1 MAKNSREYSRK
12 YYAEHKEMFRES
24 SRKYREKKRLEQMLK
39 QSNPRLF
46 DMREDFKAGVRE
58 EFQAIPTKELTY
70 SQRYYAANKERIRAQ
85 QKEARERKKKTE
97 KQRAYY
103 EANKERITAQQRAYH
118 QRKAKE
124 KRMSKTWY
132 GRMALKFKS
141 LFK

>member
-1 MAKNSREYSRK
+1 MAKNSKEYSRK
-12 YYAEHKEMFRES
+12 YYAEHREMFRES
-24 SRKYREKKRLEQMLK
+24 SRKYREKKRLEKMLN

-46 DMREDFKAGVRE
+46 DMREDFKTEVRE
-58 EFQAIPTKELTY
+58 KFQEIREKEPTY

-85 QKEARERKKKTE
+85 QKEARERKKRTE

-124 KRMSKTWY
+124 KRMAKTWY
-132 GRMALKFKS
+132 GRIALKFKS